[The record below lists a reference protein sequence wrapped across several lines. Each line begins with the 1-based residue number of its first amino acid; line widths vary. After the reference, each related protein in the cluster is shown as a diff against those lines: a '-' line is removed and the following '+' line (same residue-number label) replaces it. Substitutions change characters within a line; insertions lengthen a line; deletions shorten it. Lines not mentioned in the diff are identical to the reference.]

1 MAADTAVAPGAGDA
15 APTSGLPAIPADRP
29 GPGPVETVPAE
40 APAPPPARP
49 RVLLVGTTLALAGAF
64 MAFAGLIGVYLAT
77 RSATIERTGT
87 WLPPET
93 VVPLTPANMILVTF
107 ALSVVTMYWA
117 VWSVGRNDR
126 PHAYLAL
133 GITILFGVCVINAT
147 TFLYSQMNLGI
158 RDSTAAVLIYVITA
172 AHLAMVVAA
181 LVFAALM
188 TFRTLGGQYAG
199 RDKEGISAAAMCWY
213 ATVAVYVVIWLA
225 IYVTK

>member
-1 MAADTAVAPGAGDA
+1 
-15 APTSGLPAIPADRP
+15 
-29 GPGPVETVPAE
+29 
-40 APAPPPARP
+40 
-49 RVLLVGTTLALAGAF
+49 

-77 RSATIERTGT
+77 RAATIERTGT
-87 WLPPET
+87 WLPAET
-93 VVPLTPANMILVTF
+93 LIPLTPANMILVTF

-117 VWSVGRNDR
+117 VWSVGKNDR

-133 GITILFGVCVINAT
+133 GITILFGACVINAT

-199 RDKEGISAAAMCWY
+199 RDKEGIAAAAMCWY
-213 ATVAVYVVIWLA
+213 ATFAVYAVIWLA